1 MVYHNVGLLVA
12 K

>member
-1 MVYHNVGLLVA
+1 MVYHNVGMGA